1 MQHPFIW
8 TQPLN
13 ALKGG
18 QTRLIAV
25 GAIAL
30 LGIGTGYYVVQNTAA
45 SPEPTQTVAAPVTAV
60 TALGRLE
67 PEGGVIKLSVASAQD
82 SRVDQLLVEEGDT
95 VEAGEVIAILQGL
108 DKRQAA
114 LAEAEKNLGIVQA
127 KLAQAQAGDAKTAE
141 LAAQQAN
148 IARLEAQLSNETLQ
162 REAEMR
168 RAETELETA
177 RASYQRY
184 LSLHQAGAIS
194 TEDLDEQRRRFETAQ
209 ADLDAV
215 QAQQA
220 NTVATLQRQIQQ
232 QEAVL
237 NQLQEVRPV
246 DVQIVQAELEYAQ
259 TQVAK
264 AQADLD
270 DLYVRVPVD
279 GQILK
284 VNTRVGEQVSTSEG
298 IVELAQTDQMYAIAE
313 VYETDINQV
322 QLGQPVTI
330 LSENGGFDGK
340 IQGTVDHIGLQ
351 IGKQD
356 ILDSDPAADKDARV
370 VEVKVRIDP
379 EDSPKVAGLT
389 NLQVR
394 VQIHLDK

>member
-1 MQHPFIW
+1 MQHSPVW

-13 ALKGG
+13 ALKGK
-18 QTRLIAV
+18 QSRLIAA

-30 LGIGTGYYVVQNTAA
+30 LGIGAGYYVVQNVAA
-45 SPEPTQTVAAPVTAV
+45 PPAQTETVAAPVTAV

-127 KLAQAQAGDAKTAE
+127 KLAQAQAGDAKIAE
-141 LAAQQAN
+141 LAAQRAN

-162 REAEMR
+162 REAEIR
-168 RAETELETA
+168 RAATELETA

-184 LSLHQAGAIS
+184 QSLHQAGAVS
-194 TEDLDEQRRRFETAQ
+194 TENLDEQRRRFETAQ

-215 QAQQA
+215 RAQQG
-220 NTVATLQRQIQQ
+220 NTVTTLQREIQQ

-237 NQLQEVRPV
+237 SQLQEVRPV
-246 DVQIVQAELEYAQ
+246 DVQIVQAELAYAQ
-259 TQVAK
+259 TQVTK

-279 GQILK
+279 GQILR

-330 LSENGGFDGK
+330 VSENGGFDGK

-356 ILDSDPAADKDARV
+356 ILDADPAADKDARI

-379 EDSPKVAGLT
+379 EDSPAVAGLT

-394 VQIHLDK
+394 VQIHLDE